1 MLVNF
6 FRSDRT
12 VVPLTLFLICFSV
25 QFFSV
30 ITAVDFEL
38 IQSQSALQLSIDWI
52 NAKAFASAALGLILV
67 FLTTILIGVLV
78 NTCNISIRKSFLFSF
93 AFLLLTLGTGEHFF
107 VSIQSICNLLL
118 VIMLL
123 RLFHLPNSAAAKS
136 IIFDSSGLIGIM
148 SVLDSGNVFLM
159 IIVWVGIVSFKSVTL
174 NDWIIS
180 LCGFFLP
187 CLYLIAGLYFFDS
200 IQEVNNWLPTFSI
213 IKIQD
218 SKYIVLLGMAL
229 LFIPALLVFIGNYAQ
244 KASIIR
250 KMLGIV
256 LLLFVILTVKMIFSG
271 GELSITT
278 ILIPASI
285 VVGLFFDQ
293 IKKVIITE
301 SLVLLFLAV
310 SSYYYF
316 VAYFS

>member
-218 SKYIVLLGMAL
+218 SKYIVLLAMAL
-229 LFIPALLVFIGNYAQ
+229 LFIPALMVFISNYAQ

>member
-12 VVPLTLFLICFSV
+12 VVPITLFSICFLV
-25 QFFSV
+25 QIFSV
-30 ITAVDFEL
+30 FIDLDFEL

-52 NAKAFASAALGLILV
+52 NEIVFVGATLAVILV
-67 FLTTILIGVLV
+67 FVTTILIGVLV
-78 NTCNISIRKSFLFSF
+78 NSCDITIRKSFLVSF
-93 AFLLLTLGTGEHFF
+93 AFLVLALGVGEHFF
-107 VSIQSICNLLL
+107 VSIQSISNLLL

-123 RLFHLPNSAAAKS
+123 RLFRLPNSSGPKS
-136 IIFDSSGLIGIM
+136 IIFDSSGLIGTM
-148 SVLDSGNVFLM
+148 SILDSGNVFLM
-159 IIVWVGIVSFKSVTL
+159 IIVWVGIVLFKSVTL

-187 CLYLIAGLYFFDS
+187 FLYLIAGLYFFDS
-200 IQEVNNWLPTFSI
+200 LQVVNNWLPTFSI

-278 ILIPASI
+278 ILIPTSI

-293 IKKVIITE
+293 IKKVIIAE

>member
-1 MLVNF
+1 MVQ
-6 FRSDRT
+6 
-12 VVPLTLFLICFSV
+12 IFSV
-25 QFFSV
+25 F
-30 ITAVDFEL
+30 TDVDFEL

-52 NAKAFASAALGLILV
+52 NEIVFVGATLAVILV
-67 FLTTILIGVLV
+67 FVTTILIGVLV
-78 NTCNISIRKSFLFSF
+78 NSCDITIRKSFLVSF
-93 AFLLLTLGTGEHFF
+93 AFLLLALGVGEHFF
-107 VSIQSICNLLL
+107 VSIQSISNLLL

-123 RLFHLPNSAAAKS
+123 RLFRLPNSSGSKS
-136 IIFDSSGLIGIM
+136 IIFDSSGLIGTM
-148 SVLDSGNVFLM
+148 SILDSGNVFLM

-187 CLYLIAGLYFFDS
+187 FLYLIAGLYFFDS
-200 IQEVNNWLPTFSI
+200 FQEVNNWLPTFSI

-244 KASIIR
+244 KASVIR

-278 ILIPASI
+278 ILIPTSI

-293 IKKVIITE
+293 IKKVIIAE

>member
-12 VVPLTLFLICFSV
+12 VVPITLFLICFSV

-30 ITAVDFEL
+30 FTNIDFEL

-52 NAKAFASAALGLILV
+52 NEIVFVGATLAVILI
-67 FLTTILIGVLV
+67 FITTILIGVLV
-78 NTCNISIRKSFLFSF
+78 NSCDITIRKSFLVSF
-93 AFLLLTLGTGEHFF
+93 AFLLLALGVGEHFF
-107 VSIQSICNLLL
+107 VSIQSICNFLL
-118 VIMLL
+118 VIVLL
-123 RLFHLPNSAAAKS
+123 RLFRLPNSAGAKS
-136 IIFDSSGLIGIM
+136 IIFDSSGLIGTM
-148 SVLDSGNVFLM
+148 SILDSGNVFLM

-187 CLYLIAGLYFFDS
+187 FLYLIAGLYFFDS
-200 IQEVNNWLPTFSI
+200 LQVVNNWLPAFSI

-256 LLLFVILTVKMIFSG
+256 LLLFVILTVKMIFNG

-278 ILIPASI
+278 ILIPTSI

-293 IKKVIITE
+293 IKKAIIAE

>member
-12 VVPLTLFLICFSV
+12 VVPITLFLICFLF
-25 QFFSV
+25 QIFSV
-30 ITAVDFEL
+30 FTDVDFEL

-52 NAKAFASAALGLILV
+52 NEIVFVGATLAVILV
-67 FLTTILIGVLV
+67 FVTTILIGVLV
-78 NTCNISIRKSFLFSF
+78 NSCDITIRKSFLVSF
-93 AFLLLTLGTGEHFF
+93 AFLLLSLGVGEHFF
-107 VSIQSICNLLL
+107 VSIQSISNLLL

-123 RLFHLPNSAAAKS
+123 RLFHLPKSVGAKS
-136 IIFDSSGLIGIM
+136 IIFDSSGLIGTI
-148 SVLDSGNVFLM
+148 SILDSGNVFLM

-187 CLYLIAGLYFFDS
+187 FLYLIAGLYFFDS
-200 IQEVNNWLPTFSI
+200 LQEVNNWLPTFSI

-218 SKYIVLLGMAL
+218 SKYILLLGMAL

-278 ILIPASI
+278 ILIPTSI

-293 IKKVIITE
+293 IKKVIIAE

>member
-1 MLVNF
+1 LVQ
-6 FRSDRT
+6 
-12 VVPLTLFLICFSV
+12 IFSV
-25 QFFSV
+25 F
-30 ITAVDFEL
+30 TDVDFEL

-52 NAKAFASAALGLILV
+52 NEIVFVGATLAVILV
-67 FLTTILIGVLV
+67 FVTTILIGVLV
-78 NTCNISIRKSFLFSF
+78 NSCDITIRKSFLVSF
-93 AFLLLTLGTGEHFF
+93 AFLLLALGVGEHFF
-107 VSIQSICNLLL
+107 VSIQSISNLLL

-123 RLFHLPNSAAAKS
+123 RLFRLPNSSGSKS
-136 IIFDSSGLIGIM
+136 IIFDSSGLIGTM
-148 SVLDSGNVFLM
+148 SILDSGNVFLM

-187 CLYLIAGLYFFDS
+187 FLYFIAGLYFFDS
-200 IQEVNNWLPTFSI
+200 FQEVNNWLPTFSI

-244 KASIIR
+244 KASVIR

-278 ILIPASI
+278 ILIPTSI

-293 IKKVIITE
+293 IKKVIIAE